1 MKIAVVTNDG
11 KYVGQHF
18 GRCRYYKIYTLENN
32 KIIESQMRQ
41 RGTGHFAPQQNAHEE
56 PHSDVQ
62 GRHGFGT
69 EAQSRHSRMV
79 AEISNCDVL
88 IAGGMGAGAY
98 ESFKSAGL
106 NVILTDHM
114 DIEETISSYAKGE
127 LKNLYTE
134 RTD

>member
-1 MKIAVVTNDG
+1 
-11 KYVGQHF
+11 
-18 GRCRYYKIYTLENN
+18 
-32 KIIESQMRQ
+32 
-41 RGTGHFAPQQNAHEE
+41 
-56 PHSDVQ
+56 
-62 GRHGFGT
+62 
-69 EAQSRHSRMV
+69 MV